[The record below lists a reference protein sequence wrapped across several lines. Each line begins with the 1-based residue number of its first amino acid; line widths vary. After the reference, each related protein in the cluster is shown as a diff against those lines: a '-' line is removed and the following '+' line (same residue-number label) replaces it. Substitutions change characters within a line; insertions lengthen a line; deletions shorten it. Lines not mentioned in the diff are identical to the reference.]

1 MTTIE
6 RSRQAI
12 SGFDISFL
20 LLAGMD
26 GIAQVSYEESLFIS
40 VL

>member
-12 SGFDISFL
+12 SGFDFSLL

-26 GIAQVSYEESLFIS
+26 GIAQVPYEESLFIS